1 MTPPTPFYLILG
13 VVFCVGAIVLAS
25 LNMATDIRWV
35 TSAVQFG
42 QDAGGLLFLA
52 IALIY
57 FIREGV
63 TMLAEQYKKERF
75 EKGLAEGDAKGHA
88 RGLAEG
94 RAETMAEAIE
104 ADRQRRPGETLEQAM
119 ERIKQRTARRRKR
132 RGMRRSNGNGHQG

>member
-63 TMLAEQYKKERF
+63 VMLAERYKQERF
-75 EKGLAEGDAKGHA
+75 EKGLAEGHAKGHA
-88 RGLAEG
+88 MGLAEG
-94 RAETMAEAIE
+94 VAEALE

-119 ERIKQRTARRRKR
+119 ERIRQRTARRRRR
-132 RGMRRSNGNGHQG
+132 RGMRRSNGNGHEG